1 MRLTVSDSIHSD
13 YNDAFIFV
21 QDGGNIAP
29 EISITNPINGSTL
42 IENQWVTIQAS
53 AEDLDGSIQRV
64 QFFINGDSVSTD
76 SAAPFEHRILVS
88 TGNYA
93 TKAIATDNTGNSTES
108 ASISF
113 SALSLAGNWILE
125 PVAKSLSVGPSLTNL
140 TWWSNSS
147 ADVVTRACLF
157 DDIYQINKDG
167 SFRNMLGGSTWL
179 EGWQNADK
187 EGCGAPVF
195 PHDGSTTG
203 KWHIDSTNGQL
214 VIEGKG
220 LYLGLP
226 KATNNGELV
235 SGSVVPDDRS
245 YQIGLTANR
254 LTAVMNY
261 GGGFWQFQFVRSI
274 QAGTTTNTLSSDW
287 RIYPNPSENLIHIIC
302 NERPIA
308 VRLLTET
315 GQCIST
321 TTATDIDISQLRS
334 GLYFVE
340 IQTANQSKVMRIL
353 KQ

>member
-1 MRLTVSDSIHSD
+1 
-13 YNDAFIFV
+13 
-21 QDGGNIAP
+21 
-29 EISITNPINGSTL
+29 
-42 IENQWVTIQAS
+42 
-53 AEDLDGSIQRV
+53 
-64 QFFINGDSVSTD
+64 
-76 SAAPFEHRILVS
+76 
-88 TGNYA
+88 
-93 TKAIATDNTGNSTES
+93 
-108 ASISF
+108 
-113 SALSLAGNWILE
+113 
-125 PVAKSLSVGPSLTNL
+125 
-140 TWWSNSS
+140 
-147 ADVVTRACLF
+147 
-157 DDIYQINKDG
+157 
-167 SFRNMLGGSTWL
+167 
-179 EGWQNADK
+179 
-187 EGCGAPVF
+187 
-195 PHDGSTTG
+195 G